1 MDDTLQS
8 DDQPQPEKEH
18 HGSPAW
24 LGGAVLIIIGVAFL
38 LQNVSGLSLGN
49 WWALFILIPAMGS
62 LGTAWRIYETHGHMT
77 ASVRGP
83 LVGGIVL
90 LMVTAT
96 FLFNLDWGRV
106 WPVFLIIAGGSAL
119 AAGWLGDH

>member
-1 MDDTLQS
+1 MDDTPQS
-8 DDQPQPEKEH
+8 DDQPRPKEEH
-18 HGSPAW
+18 RGRPAW
-24 LGGAVLIIIGVAFL
+24 LGGVVLIIIGVAFL

-62 LGTAWRIYETHGHMT
+62 LATAWRIYETHGHMT

-90 LMVTAT
+90 LMVTAI

-119 AAGWLGDH
+119 VAGLLGDR